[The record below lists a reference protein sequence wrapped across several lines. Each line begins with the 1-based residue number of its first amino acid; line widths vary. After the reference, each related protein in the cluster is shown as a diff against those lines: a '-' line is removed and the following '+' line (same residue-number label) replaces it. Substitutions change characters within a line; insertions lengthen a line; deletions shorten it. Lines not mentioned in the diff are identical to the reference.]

1 MLLKGCKFKEGRL
14 VKPKK
19 ASVITVIL
27 AALGLVFT
35 VVGMFTFSQDK
46 VILGIV
52 FWVASVISGR
62 FIKKK
67 PIAKN

>member
-1 MLLKGCKFKEGRL
+1 M
-14 VKPKK
+14 KPKK

-35 VVGMFTFSQDK
+35 VVGMCTFSQDK

-52 FWVASVISGR
+52 FRVASVISGR

>member
-1 MLLKGCKFKEGRL
+1 MKS
-14 VKPKK
+14 KK
-19 ASVITVIL
+19 VSVITVNL

-46 VILGIV
+46 VILGIA
-52 FWVASVISGR
+52 FWIASVISGR
-62 FIKKK
+62 FIKKN

>member
-1 MLLKGCKFKEGRL
+1 
-14 VKPKK
+14 VKSKK
-19 ASVITVIL
+19 VSVITVNL

-46 VILGIV
+46 VILGIA
-52 FWVASVISGR
+52 FWIASVISGR
-62 FIKKK
+62 FIKKN

>member
-1 MLLKGCKFKEGRL
+1 MTS
-14 VKPKK
+14 KK
-19 ASVITVIL
+19 ASIVTVIL
-27 AALGLVFT
+27 AGLGLVLT

-52 FWVASVISGR
+52 FWIASVITGR

-67 PIAKN
+67 TITKN

>member
-1 MLLKGCKFKEGRL
+1 M
-14 VKPKK
+14 KPKK

-27 AALGLVFT
+27 AAFGLVFT

-52 FWVASVISGR
+52 LWIASVISGR

>member
-1 MLLKGCKFKEGRL
+1 MR
-14 VKPKK
+14 PKR
-19 ASVITVIL
+19 ASIITVIL

-35 VVGMFTFSQDK
+35 VIGMFTFSQDK
-46 VILGIV
+46 VILGIL
-52 FWVASVISGR
+52 FWIASVITGR